1 MPVMKSA
8 ILAIAL
14 LMTSACG
21 QPEPLRTASDSC
33 LIFRRIST
41 EPAPAANRDDPGNQW
56 DSDQTVFEVLQ
67 HNAAYDVACPNPKPP
82 QPK

>member
-1 MPVMKSA
+1 MPPVKTCA

-21 QPEPLRTASDSC
+21 QPERPRTASDSC
-33 LIFRRIST
+33 LIFRRISI
-41 EPAPAANRDDPGNQW
+41 EPAPAAGADDAGNKW

-67 HNAAYDVACPNPKPP
+67 HNAAYDVACPSPK
-82 QPK
+82 